1 MVYSDYM
8 NQRILFY
15 RRLGKSYIQIS
26 HCLSE
31 EGYATTK
38 VGVYKF
44 IKRYEERG
52 IISRAPG
59 SGQTTLLTADAE
71 KIIEEQMSRDDET
84 TGLELQKL
92 LAGSGVQVDTSMA
105 LRWRKVLGWT
115 SKGTSY
121 CQMIRNVNT
130 EKGLVWAR
138 KNKGMWLEDVI
149 YTDETSVQIETH
161 RRFCCY
167 KRGQKP
173 RYKPKPKHP
182 VKVHVWAGISHR
194 GRTGSASSKGR

>member
-8 NQRILFY
+8 KQRILFY
-15 RRLGKSYIQIS
+15 RHLGKSYIQIS
-26 HCLSE
+26 YCLSE

-52 IISRAPG
+52 IISRVPG

-92 LAGSGVQVDTSMA
+92 LAGSGVQVDTSTA
-105 LRWRKVLGWT
+105 LRWRKGLGWT

-121 CQMIRNVNT
+121 CQMIRDVNT
-130 EKGLVWAR
+130 EKRLEWAR

-149 YTDETSVQIETH
+149 YTDETSVN
-161 RRFCCY
+161 
-167 KRGQKP
+167 
-173 RYKPKPKHP
+173 
-182 VKVHVWAGISHR
+182 
-194 GRTGSASSKGR
+194 